1 MALVSITSS
10 LVLFS
15 FFYRSPV
22 KVIEMGNIRVPT
34 IKPLGCVRT
43 KEILEVSTF
52 VCIKPEKED
61 RIISDSLLYTG
72 IWEEGIVTNVLKALK
87 LYPDAV
93 FLDLGANIGVYSLL
107 VAQLRHSSSDY
118 RPERVVA
125 VDAAGDN
132 LEYIRKS
139 LINNKI
145 SRPLVTL
152 VHNAI
157 SNVSEPL
164 YPVNPKDYHTNP
176 GTLEFL
182 RKEDIGKQEVLGPPT
197 SSITMKNLLE
207 AIPPATLIVKMDI
220 QGHECH
226 ALRSLGRFP
235 TSHPMPYIFME
246 WGEVHERCPNLAS
259 FIDFMKGEGYM
270 PRWPENLAK
279 MTDHCL
285 HSPKNDVLWV
295 HKFARPI
302 WEEAKDKMVECAF
315 DPEWQI
321 KGPLKHLKHDL
332 EFNI

>member
-93 FLDLGANIGVYSLL
+93 FLDLGSNLGVYSLL
-107 VAQLRHSSSDY
+107 VAQTRHSAGDH
-118 RPERVVA
+118 RPGRVVA

-132 LEYIRKS
+132 LAYVSHS
-139 LINNKI
+139 LTNNNI
-145 SRPLVTL
+145 SKHMVTL

-157 SNVSEPL
+157 SDISETL
-164 YPVNPKDYHTNP
+164 YPVPNLADDPQTNP
-176 GTLEFL
+176 GSWQFVG
-182 RKEDIGKQEVLGPPT
+182 KNDIGKREILGP
-197 SSITMKNLLE
+197 
-207 AIPPATLIVKMDI
+207 
-220 QGHECH
+220 
-226 ALRSLGRFP
+226 
-235 TSHPMPYIFME
+235 
-246 WGEVHERCPNLAS
+246 
-259 FIDFMKGEGYM
+259 
-270 PRWPENLAK
+270 
-279 MTDHCL
+279 
-285 HSPKNDVLWV
+285 
-295 HKFARPI
+295 
-302 WEEAKDKMVECAF
+302 
-315 DPEWQI
+315 
-321 KGPLKHLKHDL
+321 
-332 EFNI
+332 